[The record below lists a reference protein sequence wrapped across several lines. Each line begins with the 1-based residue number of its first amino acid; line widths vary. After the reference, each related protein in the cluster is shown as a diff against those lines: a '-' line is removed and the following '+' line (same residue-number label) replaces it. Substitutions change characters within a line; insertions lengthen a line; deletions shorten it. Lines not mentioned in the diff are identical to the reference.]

1 MKLNLRCEFLDGRVI
16 DPIAVIMPDML
27 KFEEKFSLSVSALA
41 KSEKLTHIVFLAWA
55 SLSRTKQTDKTFEDF
70 VETVSMVSASES
82 DPK

>member
-1 MKLNLRCEFLDGRVI
+1 MKLNLRAEFLDGRVI

-27 KFEEKFSLSVSALA
+27 KFEEKFNLSVATLA

-55 SLSRTKQTDKTFEDF
+55 ALSRTKQTDKSFEDF
-70 VETVSMVSASES
+70 TETVSMVSASEA